1 MLIVKAEEIDSVVVH
16 SKDTDVFIALLH
28 YLDSDIHKNVIMET
42 KKVCVSISEVAGQLS
57 FEMREC
63 LPFVHGVSRC
73 DTVSPCILLVMT
85 MWIESK

>member
-28 YLDSDIHKNVIMET
+28 YLDGDIHKNVIMET

-63 LPFVHGVSRC
+63 LPFVPGVSRC